1 MPPFFLA
8 SSVVA
13 LLVALFNALLAG
25 YVLASGWSDGRK
37 RLFALGPMGVTL
49 FALAWF
55 LLLVEPTT
63 REPLRTTASWAA
75 LLSISGFIGDALLD
89 LGPSRARRLLLLVL
103 GLGVLGLSGLAVFVS
118 MSRGLPLGALLP
130 QLLALGGVAFI
141 GGARLV
147 LCRHENA
154 AIRRLSRHVV
164 AVVIASL
171 LVCVLR
177 EGVELARG
185 GASGAVLLL
194 CVILAAEAMALSYM
208 LHERVE
214 VRPPVARAVTHALLA
229 IVAAF
234 IVVAALRVLGFPV
247 DLGQVAVTVVVALLA
262 SLLFVG
268 LGDQI
273 SKGLEF
279 LLFPKQAR
287 MTGLLSASRAEAA
300 ALRSRLERAERLA
313 IAGELAASVAHEI
326 KNPLAAL
333 RGYAELL
340 GDYPTHV
347 VPEQRARFEKAVRI
361 IREESDR
368 IDAKVAQLLSLGRA
382 PKGRRDGR
390 PLDVSRVALEAVA
403 VAEGEVDIP
412 PILSR
417 LDPTLKVVGD
427 EDELRGV
434 LLNLLKNAAEAMRER
449 PGGRIEVVARSEEA
463 SVVIEVRDEG
473 RGLGEV
479 DREQLFRP
487 FYTTKAEGTGLG
499 LAISRSA
506 IEAAGGRLSLLPR
519 EDRPGAV
526 ARVVLPVPA
535 EEPRAAQEQRR

>member
-1 MPPFFLA
+1 MSSFFLA

-25 YVLASGWSDGRK
+25 YVLASGWRDGRK
-37 RLFALGPMGVTL
+37 RLFVLGPMGVTL
-49 FALAWF
+49 FALSWF
-55 LLLVEPTT
+55 LLLLDLST
-63 REPLRTTASWAA
+63 REPLRAAASWSV
-75 LLSISGFIGDALLD
+75 LLSVSGFAVDALWD
-89 LGPSRARRLLLLVL
+89 LGPSRERRFLLWIL
-103 GLGVLGLSGLAVFVS
+103 GLGGAGLSGLAIFVCV
-118 MSRGLPLGALLP
+118 RADLQLGALLP
-130 QLLALGGVAFI
+130 QLLAIGGVAFI

-147 LCRHENA
+147 LCRRENA
-154 AIRRLSRHVV
+154 ALRRLSRHLV
-164 AVVIASL
+164 AVVIAALS
-171 LVCVLR
+171 VFVLR
-177 EGVELARG
+177 EGVEAAYG
-185 GASGAVLLL
+185 GDSSSVLLL
-194 CVILAAEAMALSYM
+194 CVILATETMALSYI

-214 VRPPVARAVTHALLA
+214 VHPPTARAVAQSLLA

-234 IVVAALRVLGFPV
+234 AVVAVLRALGYPV
-247 DLGQVAVTVVVALLA
+247 DLGQVAVTVGVALLA
-262 SLLFVG
+262 SVLFVG
-268 LGDQI
+268 LGDPI
-273 SKGLEF
+273 SRGLEF

-287 MTGLLSASRAEAA
+287 MTGLLSASRSEAA

-340 GDYPTHV
+340 GDYQAHV
-347 VPEQRARFEKAVRI
+347 SAEQRARFEKAVRI

-368 IDAKVAQLLSLGRA
+368 IDAKVAELLSLGRA
-382 PKGRRDGR
+382 PKGRQGGR

-412 PILSR
+412 PIVSR
-417 LDPTLKVVGD
+417 LDPALKVVGD

-434 LLNLLKNAAEAMRER
+434 LLNLLKNAADAMRER
-449 PGGRIEVVARSEEA
+449 PGGRIEVISRSEES

-473 RGLGEV
+473 KGLGEV

-487 FYTTKAEGTGLG
+487 FYTTKTEGTGLG

-519 EDRPGAV
+519 EDKAGAV
-526 ARVVLPVPA
+526 ARVVLPMPPEPSSMA
-535 EEPRAAQEQRR
+535 REESR

>member
-1 MPPFFLA
+1 MPSFFLA

-37 RLFALGPMGVTL
+37 RLFALGPVGVTL

-55 LLLVEPTT
+55 LLLVEPST
-63 REPLRTTASWAA
+63 RDPLRTTASWAA
-75 LLSISGFIGDALLD
+75 LLSISGFAGDALLD
-89 LGPSRARRLLLLVL
+89 LGPSRARRFLLLVL
-103 GLGVLGLSGLAVFVS
+103 GLGTLGLSALAAFVSAVTGLA
-118 MSRGLPLGALLP
+118 LGALLP
-130 QLLALGGVAFI
+130 QLLAVGGVAFI

-147 LCRHENA
+147 LCRRESA
-154 AIRRLSRHVV
+154 ELRRLSRHAV
-164 AVVIASL
+164 AVVTASL
-171 LVCVLR
+171 FVCVVR
-177 EGVELARG
+177 ESIEAVRG
-185 GASGAVLLL
+185 GVSSSVLLL
-194 CVILAAEAMALSYM
+194 CVILASEMLALSYI

-234 IVVAALRVLGFPV
+234 VVVAVLRALGYPV

-273 SKGLEF
+273 SKWLEF

-287 MTGLLSASRAEAA
+287 MTGLLSESRAEAA
-300 ALRSRLERAERLA
+300 ALRSRLERVEKLA

-347 VPEQRARFEKAVRI
+347 APEQRARFEKAVRI

-368 IDAKVAQLLSLGRA
+368 IDAKVAELLSLGRA

-390 PLDVSRVALEAVA
+390 PLDVSRVTLEAVA

-412 PILSR
+412 PIVSK

-434 LLNLLKNAAEAMRER
+434 LLNLLKNAADAMRER
-449 PGGRIEVVARSEEA
+449 PGGRIEVVARSEES

-473 RGLGEV
+473 KGLGEV

-487 FYTTKAEGTGLG
+487 FYTTKTGGTGLG

-519 EDRPGAV
+519 EDRSGTV
-526 ARVVLPVPA
+526 ARVVLPVPSEPSPVTR
-535 EEPRAAQEQRR
+535 EEPR